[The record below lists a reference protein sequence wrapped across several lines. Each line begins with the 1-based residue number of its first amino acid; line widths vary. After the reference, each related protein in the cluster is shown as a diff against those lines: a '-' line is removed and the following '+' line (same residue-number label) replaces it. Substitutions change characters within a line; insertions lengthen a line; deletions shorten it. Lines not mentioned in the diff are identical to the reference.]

1 MAGAKSSRRSTLEVA
16 AATLLLLFAAFLL
29 FRRIVYEPDLPPGN
43 SSGRAR
49 AALTAAVE
57 LTPEEA
63 VVVSVT
69 GSVERARGSGEW
81 SMLAAGDRL
90 QADESIRTAMGARA
104 HLRIGDQ
111 GNLAVTESTQVTIR
125 ELTRAVH
132 RFRLDR
138 GRLAVDYKPDG
149 ERVLKIEGEGAG
161 AVAETHGARFSV
173 LSTGSTVAVAT
184 ELGSV
189 KLRGAQG
196 EVVVAGGQ
204 AATVHSGESPN
215 APDAIAPVPVP
226 LLLKVAGTIATDDE
240 KLCTRVSGSAGSG
253 AEVLV
258 DGLPVKL
265 DREGRFSINVPR
277 TPKDKERVLVAMRD
291 AAGRE
296 QSRAVPCDPLD
307 PRIRHVGIDWDAE
320 EVP

>member
-1 MAGAKSSRRSTLEVA
+1 MA

-29 FRRIVYEPDLPPGN
+29 FRRTVYEPVSPSGDYR
-43 SSGRAR
+43 GRAR
-49 AALTAAVE
+49 AALGAVVAAG
-57 LTPEEA
+57 PEEA

-81 SMLAAGDRL
+81 SSLAAGDTL
-90 QADESIRTAMGARA
+90 QADESIRTAKGGRA
-104 HLRIGDQ
+104 HLRVGDRST
-111 GNLAVTESTQVTIR
+111 LAVTESTQVTIR

-189 KLRGAQG
+189 QLRGAQG

-204 AATVHSGESPN
+204 TATVRGGEPPN
-215 APDAIAPVPVP
+215 PPEPIAPVPVP
-226 LLLKVAGTIATDDE
+226 LLLKVAGTIPTDDE
-240 KLCTRVSGSAGSG
+240 KFCTRVSGTAGSG

-258 DGLPVKL
+258 DGMPVKL
-265 DREGRFSINVPR
+265 DREGRFSVKVPR
-277 TPKDKERVLVAMRD
+277 TPKDKETVLVAMRD
-291 AAGRE
+291 AAGHE
-296 QSRAVPCDPLD
+296 QSRSVPCDPLD
-307 PRIRHVGIDWDAE
+307 PRIRHLGIDWDAE